1 MDLATAPHPW
11 DQHGQAKSNLDT
23 EPIDGDV
30 MFEEEEGGAFKSAK
44 EG

>member
-1 MDLATAPHPW
+1 MDLATAPHPL
-11 DQHGQAKSNLDT
+11 DQHGQSKSDQNI

-30 MFEEEEGGAFKSAK
+30 IFEEEEGGAFKSAK